1 MVAEVIVD
9 VLSSNV
15 DRVFDYTI
23 PDGLCVKVGQKV
35 QVPFG
40 ARTLF
45 GFVIKLKDNSNYDK
59 SKLKSIISVDSA
71 QPLLTENM
79 VRLCF
84 FMKSKFFLRLADT
97 IRLFLPP
104 TVRGGM
110 KEKTT
115 DFVFIN
121 CEDISCVNPKK
132 SPKQFEALSYLN
144 ENGQEDVTKFTQKF
158 GASAVKGLLEKGLI
172 KKLTKTKETTGVE
185 SKFSVKKKDIVLN
198 SQQQEAVEKICRSK
212 YQTFLLHGVTGS
224 GKTEVYIN
232 CIKNVLKDGNTAI
245 MLVPEISLTPQMFAR
260 FKNAFGDTVAI
271 LHSSLS
277 PRQRF
282 DEWTRLKQGK
292 AKIALGARS
301 CIFAPLENIGLIV
314 IDEEHDSSYYSESNP
329 RFHTHEVAKY
339 LAYLNCCPLV
349 LGSATP
355 SVESFYRAKTKE
367 YILLQLTNRANNKD
381 LPQIE
386 IVDMLQEISSGNFN
400 IFSARFLKEL
410 EGCLAAKKQ
419 AMIFINRR
427 GFSSFL
433 MCKEC
438 GYVPKCEDCDVSLVY
453 HKDDNQ
459 LKCHYCQKRYRPI
472 TKCPKC
478 GSESIRFGAVGTQR
492 VVEELK
498 KFVDV
503 PIFRLDNDS
512 TKNKDSYVEILE
524 NFNNTSPAILVGT
537 QMIAK
542 GHDFNNVTLVGII
555 DADMSLHFSDYR
567 ALERTYQLITQVA
580 GRAGRSDSEGKVVL
594 QTYYPKHFVYRC
606 ASNYDY
612 NAFFKKE
619 LNLREVS
626 HFPPFVGIIRVLV
639 LSQNEQLLL
648 NELEK
653 IYGKIKKLKE
663 EYSSDFVYLS
673 AMKCPKKRLQK
684 NFRYQILARIYCKNE
699 QEIVGKIFN
708 ICDNIKTSKV
718 SVFVELDPQNLS

>member
-23 PDGLCVKVGQKV
+23 PNDMSVKVGDKV
-35 QVPFG
+35 EVPFG
-40 ARTLF
+40 NRKIS
-45 GFVIKLKDNSNYDK
+45 GFVISLKETSNYDK
-59 SKLKSIISVDSA
+59 TKLKNILSVSA
-71 QPLLTENM
+71 QSLLSSNM

-84 FMKSKFFLRLADT
+84 FMKEKFFLRLIDT
-97 IRLFLPP
+97 LKLFLPP
-104 TVRGGM
+104 TIRNGNMQEKVIKYVYLNCDDFSSVKSSAKKQLEALYYL
-110 KEKTT
+110 KEKGRENIAVLNKNYGQSAIKTLL
-115 DFVFIN
+115 
-121 CEDISCVNPKK
+121 SK
-132 SPKQFEALSYLN
+132 S
-144 ENGQEDVTKFTQKF
+144 
-158 GASAVKGLLEKGLI
+158 LI
-172 KKLTKTKETTGVE
+172 KLEEEKQAITAID
-185 SKFSVKKKDIVLN
+185 SKFSVKKKEIVLN
-198 SQQQEAVEKICRSK
+198 SQQQQAVDKITKSN
-212 YQTFLLHGVTGS
+212 YQTYLLHGVTGS

-232 CIKNVLKDGNTAI
+232 CIKHALSQNKTAI

-271 LHSSLS
+271 LHSSLT
-277 PRQRF
+277 PRERF
-282 DEWTRLKQGK
+282 NEWTRLKQGK
-292 AKIALGARS
+292 AKIAIGARS

-329 RFHTHEVAKY
+329 RFHTHEVARY
-339 LAYLNCCPLV
+339 LAYLNNCPLI

-355 SVESFYRAKTKE
+355 SIDSFYKSTTGE
-367 YILLQLTNRANNKD
+367 YKLIQLTNRANQKE
-381 LPQIE
+381 LPNIE
-386 IVDMLQEISSGNFN
+386 IVDMLSEIHMGNVG
-400 IFSARFLKEL
+400 IFSAKFISEL
-410 EGCLAAKKQ
+410 QNAINQKKQ

-433 MCKEC
+433 MCREC

-453 HKDDNQ
+453 HKEDEE
-459 LKCHYCQKRYRPI
+459 LKCHYCNKRYRVL

-478 GSESIRFGAVGTQR
+478 GSASIRFGAVGTQR

-498 KFVDV
+498 KQFNV

-512 TKNKDSYVEILE
+512 TRNKNSYIDILE
-524 NFNNTSPAILVGT
+524 NFNNTTPSILVGT

-542 GHDFNNVTLVGII
+542 GHDFNNVVLVGIV
-555 DADMSLHFSDYR
+555 DADVSLHFSDYR
-567 ALERTYQLITQVA
+567 ALERTFALITQVS

-619 LNLREVS
+619 LNLREVGK
-626 HFPPFVGIIRVLV
+626 FPPFVSILRVLV
-639 LSQNEQLLL
+639 LSEQEDKAIQTTYDIL
-648 NELEK
+648 N
-653 IYGKIKKLKE
+653 KIKELKE
-663 EYSSDFVYLS
+663 SFTSDFVYLA

-684 NFRYQILARIYCKNE
+684 NYRYQILLRLFKKNE
-699 QEIVGKIFN
+699 QEIISKIYD
-708 ICDNIKTSKV
+708 ICNNTTQNKV